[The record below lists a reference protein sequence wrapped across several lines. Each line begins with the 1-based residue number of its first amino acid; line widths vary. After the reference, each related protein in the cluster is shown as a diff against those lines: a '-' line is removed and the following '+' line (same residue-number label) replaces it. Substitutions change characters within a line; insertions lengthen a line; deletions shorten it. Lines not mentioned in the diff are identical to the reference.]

1 MKKSRILRALKKHDA
16 KDLNKNRVFSF
27 KDEKGKEYFLA
38 EQPQYMNIIT
48 QAINTILEKT
58 FVILNDDKL
67 KDKILKGLNED
78 GKKE

>member
-67 KDKILKGLNED
+67 KDKILKGLNNEQ
-78 GKKE
+78 K

>member
-1 MKKSRILRALKKHDA
+1 M
-16 KDLNKNRVFSF
+16 FSF

-67 KDKILKGLNED
+67 KDKILKGLNNEQ
-78 GKKE
+78 K

>member
-48 QAINTILEKT
+48 QAINTILDKSFT
-58 FVILNDDKL
+58 ILNDDKL
-67 KDKILKGLNED
+67 KEKILKGLNNEKQ
-78 GKKE
+78 KK

>member
-48 QAINTILEKT
+48 QAINTILDKT
-58 FVILNDDKL
+58 FTILNDDKL
-67 KDKILKGLNED
+67 KEKILKGLNNEKQ
-78 GKKE
+78 KK

>member
-38 EQPQYMNIIT
+38 EQSQYMNIIT

-58 FVILNDDKL
+58 FVILNNDKL
-67 KDKILKGLNED
+67 KDKILKGLNNEQ
-78 GKKE
+78 K

>member
-1 MKKSRILRALKKHDA
+1 MKKTRVIRALKNCKSTDF
-16 KDLNKNRVFSF
+16 KTDSVLSF

-67 KDKILKGLNED
+67 KDKILKGLNNEQ
-78 GKKE
+78 K